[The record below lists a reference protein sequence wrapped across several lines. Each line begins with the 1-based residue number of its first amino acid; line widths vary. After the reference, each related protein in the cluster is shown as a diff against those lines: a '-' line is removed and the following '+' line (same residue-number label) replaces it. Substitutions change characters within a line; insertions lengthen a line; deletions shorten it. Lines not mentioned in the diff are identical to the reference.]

1 MTDSTKGL
9 TNDTHTRTQN
19 LSPNKFTRFVK
30 KFLLPDHDA
39 AGPVS
44 FGEWLH
50 LVARIN
56 LFGANEMVSPAT
68 TTPRPLSCL
77 CYSSHPPPCLPWPP
91 VSHHRFNS
99 CFVGRMW
106 MTLAQSPMSKSL
118 ICLTMCARQC
128 RAWSTRSK

>member
-68 TTPRPLSCL
+68 TTHGHSLLLLTPSAMPA
-77 CYSSHPPPCLPWPP
+77 YPPPTTDSTHVSLGGCGRPWL
-91 VSHHRFNS
+91 SHR
-99 CFVGRMW
+99 
-106 MTLAQSPMSKSL
+106 
-118 ICLTMCARQC
+118 
-128 RAWSTRSK
+128 